1 MIKIFI
7 AALTVWAISGMYPD
21 SCLQAQNEGT
31 ETEIVFTEQKKEEA
45 REQLRRILSRYKL
58 DPWIFTNEIQIELG
72 VDPHSHPILT
82 LNTEYLDNDEAQL
95 SVFLHEQAHW
105 FVYQQS
111 DKTEQVIEELKAA
124 FPDAPASADYGTFRH
139 LIVGWLELD
148 GMTELTSEDLGR
160 ELIRMKMEKLISE
173 PYSDAELSY
182 KWYNDQ
188 VLTKTDQIGAI
199 LSSFDLII
207 TPDKGLN
214 VSSGN

>member
-7 AALTVWAISGMYPD
+7 AALTFWAISGIYPD
-21 SCLQAQNEGT
+21 SYLQAQNEGT
-31 ETEIVFTEQKKEEA
+31 ETEIIFTEQKKEEA

-58 DPWIFTNEIQIELG
+58 DPWIFTNEIQIESG

-111 DKTEQVIEELKAA
+111 DKTEQAIEELKAA
-124 FPDAPASADYGTFRH
+124 FPDAPASADFGTFRH

-207 TPDKGLN
+207 TPGKGLN
-214 VSSGN
+214 VSSAN